1 MPWPSTLP
9 PEFMPMAL
17 RIGPLTMI
25 TGPTGI
31 VVASTPWMLNSSVH
45 AASSA
50 ARITGMYSG
59 FAPAITALT
68 ATFSTVHST
77 RSGGTTATTSSGARV
92 VPVSIR
98 STRASVGATTGRPSV
113 QPSIEQRLGF
123 VLERGDLDPAAAQH
137 RCSEPDGEHVDH
149 VGIDRQ
155 RAAAGPHVGEV
166 RPQSLD
172 GGERFPRR
180 PGPADGAVD
189 LDAVL
194 HPDQGRDGLD
204 VVVVRDREVLVV
216 DRCEALGERR
226 LVLGEDGELD
236 AGFAELMQD
245 RGHEHTRGALG
256 LDDGDDAHRATIGP
270 RPDLNVV

>member
-1 MPWPSTLP
+1 MDVEL
-9 PEFMPMAL
+9 
-17 RIGPLTMI
+17 
-25 TGPTGI
+25 
-31 VVASTPWMLNSSVH
+31 V
-45 AASSA
+45 
-50 ARITGMYSG
+50 
-59 FAPAITALT
+59 
-68 ATFSTVHST
+68 
-77 RSGGTTATTSSGARV
+77 GARGLERREDHRHV
-92 VPVSIR
+92 LRLRAGHHRVDGDLLDGALDEVGGHDRNHLVGGAGRAREHPQHSCLCR
-98 STRASVGATTGRPSV
+98 SDHGQAVGP
-113 QPSIEQRLGF
+113 PSIEEGLGF
-123 VLERGDLDPAAAQH
+123 VLERGDLDPPAAQH

-155 RAAAGPHVGEV
+155 RAAAGPHVGEA

-180 PGPADGAVD
+180 PGPAEGPFD

-216 DRCEALGERR
+216 DRCEALGEGR

-236 AGFAELMQD
+236 AGFAQLMQD

-256 LDDGDDAHRATIGP
+256 LDDGDDPIGQRSAHARTLTWCEI
-270 RPDLNVV
+270 